1 VLFSPWRPGRDVSQ
15 AGRRLG
21 AAGPLHPISQQLHE
35 KRTAGER
42 LADLIAH
49 HIGSW
54 RFLIIQTI
62 LVVIWIGLNVIAL
75 ASRWDPYPF
84 VLLNLLFSV
93 QAAYTGPVLLLS
105 QNRSARRDRMLAD
118 LDFTNNEKGEQL
130 IEAVLSEVLPNS
142 RATLAI
148 AAHLGIQVEHLVAHS
163 EALEDKIEGVQE
175 ELAEVEDVLSAS
187 ETAELAES
195 RQDPE
200 AE

>member
-62 LVVIWIGLNVIAL
+62 LVVIG
-75 ASRWDPYPF
+75 
-84 VLLNLLFSV
+84 
-93 QAAYTGPVLLLS
+93 
-105 QNRSARRDRMLAD
+105 
-118 LDFTNNEKGEQL
+118 
-130 IEAVLSEVLPNS
+130 
-142 RATLAI
+142 
-148 AAHLGIQVEHLVAHS
+148 
-163 EALEDKIEGVQE
+163 
-175 ELAEVEDVLSAS
+175 SAS
-187 ETAELAES
+187 T
-195 RQDPE
+195 
-200 AE
+200 